1 MWYLISVAD
10 LEEFLDQG
18 RDMVLVDMRDRQS
31 YENGHIYG
39 AVHIPGEGLMSR
51 LDELP
56 RERLIVLYCYHG
68 PNSMRA
74 ARQLAQLGYEAA
86 DVYGGIWAYR
96 GKYMV
101 RSR

>member
-1 MWYLISVAD
+1 
-10 LEEFLDQG
+10 
-18 RDMVLVDMRDRQS
+18 
-31 YENGHIYG
+31 
-39 AVHIPGEGLMSR
+39 MSR

-86 DVYGGIWAYR
+86 DVYGGILAYR